1 VEGREGEQRIQAS
14 PPFALWPSRRSAMYK
29 EARTV
34 RAQQFELMQAIF
46 RSSLW
51 IQVLAFSHPFLRLP
65 IHPAGSDRR
74 DPHALP
80 VCVWGL
86 PKNPVRSFQLSC
98 IVTLR
103 PVELSRKTSPQST
116 KPRDEFDASRQRRD
130 PSERSDPRN
139 LWSRR
144 RNGRAKAY
152 RRPARVVDCNL
163 RRCVQGRRRRSA
175 AGTARGCPRADGRA
189 AGELRVCSVSSPSR
203 RYISDD

>member
-1 VEGREGEQRIQAS
+1 
-14 PPFALWPSRRSAMYK
+14 
-29 EARTV
+29 V

-144 RNGRAKAY
+144 SDRAYAVMVAPKLTDAQRASLTAICDAAFRDDGEEALQELLAVVPEPTDEQRENCEFAPSPALQDATSLTTNHRIQSMPSPAPSLAICPGRST
-152 RRPARVVDCNL
+152 L
-163 RRCVQGRRRRSA
+163 S
-175 AGTARGCPRADGRA
+175 
-189 AGELRVCSVSSPSR
+189 
-203 RYISDD
+203 